1 MWFIYMFYNDFNYI
15 NLENM
20 YSCIIIIIGLLVCVI
35 FEKIYYVLYF
45 GCLEKRRLKFWIT
58 KNENNIIIKK
68 LIVYKV
74 YNRKDES
81 DRLYNI
87 SKCIYIG
94 CKNEKRNLC
103 CFVIGWEF

>member
-1 MWFIYMFYNDFNYI
+1 M
-15 NLENM
+15 
-20 YSCIIIIIGLLVCVI
+20 
-35 FEKIYYVLYF
+35 
-45 GCLEKRRLKFWIT
+45 